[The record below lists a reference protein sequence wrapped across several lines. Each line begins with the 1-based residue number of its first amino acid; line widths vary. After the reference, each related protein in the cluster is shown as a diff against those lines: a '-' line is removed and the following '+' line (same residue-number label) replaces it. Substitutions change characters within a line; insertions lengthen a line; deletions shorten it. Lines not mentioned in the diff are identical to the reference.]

1 MNRSQ
6 RRASKRNS
14 GGTDPAHLEMLQA
27 GLQHH
32 QAGQFQQAEQ
42 IYRQVLDANPNE
54 PDANYLLG
62 MLFNQ
67 AGDNASA
74 VAHVTRSI
82 KTRPKFPAAHNN
94 LGTIY
99 EEMDRMEDAAA
110 SFRRA
115 VRLDPAMAEAHNNLG
130 NALKSL
136 GDLAG
141 AVQSF
146 RKAIKVQPD
155 MAVAYNNLG
164 HAYAGL
170 GQLDEA
176 MTAFD
181 RAIEL
186 ASDVAEPYVGLAH
199 AQHLLGYLDEAIAN
213 AERAIERRSDYVDA
227 HIVLGAA
234 LYADGDLAAAI
245 DALQRAVTLDPQSAQ
260 AAAELY
266 KASSYACDWSRLD
279 VLSQTIDRQ
288 NAEGL
293 AHGSGVGE
301 QPLFNVTRIA
311 DPPQNHAIAR
321 YWSGLHSAGAAKRRR
336 GKASSDGRITIGYLS
351 SDFGDHAVGH
361 LTRGLFE
368 LHDRDRFSVRAYA
381 AYGEDGSDN
390 VEKVKHD
397 SDGFTNLLE
406 LSHADAAA
414 QIRRDRVDILV
425 DLNGHTHGNRL
436 QICALRPAPLQA
448 TWLGFPGTTGADYID
463 YVLTDRTVSPAD
475 HAAHYSETFA
485 YLPDCYQM
493 NGPADTDTD
502 LAIARSD
509 VGLPDDAVVFCSF
522 VGAQKIEPLV
532 FGSWMRILDATP
544 ASILWL
550 YESNQD
556 VAANLKREAA
566 ARGIDVDRIRFGG
579 KLPRNEHLQR
589 LRCADIA
596 LDTWTYGGH
605 TTTSDALRAD
615 LPVVARTGTHF
626 ASRVS
631 SSILQ
636 AIGLDDLITGSA
648 TEYETLAIQLAQ
660 NADTVRDLKSRIA
673 QARMTAPLFDAR
685 RFVAGLEDAYR
696 QMWEGHLAG
705 DPPQVIEAAVPGGD

>member
-6 RRASKRNS
+6 RRANKRRS
-14 GGTDPAHLEMLQA
+14 GGTDPAHLEMLQT

-32 QAGQFQQAEQ
+32 QAGQLQQAEQ
-42 IYRQVLDANPNE
+42 IYRQVLVANPDE

-67 AGDNASA
+67 NGDNDAA
-74 VAHVTRSI
+74 VERVARSI
-82 KTRPKFPAAHNN
+82 KARPKFPAAHNN

-115 VRLDPAMAEAHNNLG
+115 VRLDPNMAEAHNNLG
-130 NALKSL
+130 NALKAL
-136 GDLAG
+136 NDYDG

-146 RKAIKVQPD
+146 RKAIKIHPD
-155 MAVAYNNLG
+155 MAEAHNNLG

-170 GQLDEA
+170 GQLDAA

-186 ASDVAEPYVGLAH
+186 APDFAEPYVGLAH
-199 AQHLLGYLDEAIAN
+199 AQHLLGYLDDAIAN
-213 AERAIERRSDYVDA
+213 AQRAVDKRADYADA

-234 LYADGDLAAAI
+234 LYANGNLAAAV
-245 DALQRAVTLDPQSAQ
+245 DTLQQAVAVDPQSAQ
-260 AAAELY
+260 ATAELY
-266 KASSYACDWSRLD
+266 KASSYACDWTHLAA
-279 VLSQTIDRQ
+279 LSQAIDHQ
-288 NAEGL
+288 NADGL
-293 AHGSGVGE
+293 ARGSGVGE
-301 QPLFNVTRIA
+301 QPLFNVTRTA
-311 DPPQNHAIAR
+311 DPAQNFAIAK
-321 YWSGLHSAGAAKRRR
+321 YWSGLHNPTGAKRRR

-368 LHDRDRFSVRAYA
+368 LHDRDRFAVQAYA

-390 VEKVKHD
+390 VEKVKRD
-397 SDGFTNLLE
+397 ADGFTNLLE
-406 LSHADAAA
+406 LSHADAAS
-414 QIRRDRVDILV
+414 QIRRDRIDILV

-436 QICALRPAPLQA
+436 QICALRPTPLLV

-463 YVLTDRTVSPAD
+463 YVLTDHTVSPSD
-475 HAAHYSETFA
+475 HAEYYSEAIA

-493 NGPADTDTD
+493 NGLPGRDGGSVITRA
-502 LAIARSD
+502 D
-509 VGLPDDAVVFCSF
+509 VGLPEDAVVFCSF
-522 VGAQKIEPLV
+522 VGTQKIEPAV
-532 FGSWMRILDATP
+532 FESWMRVLDATP
-544 ASILWL
+544 GTILWL
-550 YESNQD
+550 YESNED
-556 VAANLKREAA
+556 AAVNLKREAA
-566 ARGIDVDRIRFGG
+566 ARGIDPDRLRFGG
-579 KLPRNEHLQR
+579 KLPRTDHLQR

-615 LPVVARTGTHF
+615 LPVVARMGTHF

-631 SSILQ
+631 SSILHT
-636 AIGLDDLITGSA
+636 IGLDELITNSA
-648 TEYETLAIQLAQ
+648 SDYEALAIKLAQ
-660 NADTVRDLKSRIA
+660 DTDTVRNLKSRIA
-673 QARMTAPLFDAR
+673 DARETTPLFDAK

-696 QMWEGHLAG
+696 QMWEHHLAG
-705 DPPQVIEAAVPGGD
+705 DAPQMIEATVPD

>member
-6 RRASKRNS
+6 RRANKRHA

-32 QAGQFQQAEQ
+32 QAGQLQQAEQ

-74 VAHVTRSI
+74 VDYVTRSI
-82 KTRPKFPAAHNN
+82 KVRPKFPAAHNN
-94 LGTIY
+94 LGTVY

-110 SFRRA
+110 SFRKA

-155 MAVAYNNLG
+155 MAIAHNNLG

-170 GQLDEA
+170 GQLADA

-181 RAIEL
+181 KAIEL
-186 ASDVAEPYVGLAH
+186 APDVAEPYVGLAH
-199 AQHLLGYLDEAIAN
+199 AQHLLGYLDDAVAN
-213 AERAIERRSDYVDA
+213 AERAIEHRADYVDA

-234 LYADGDLAAAI
+234 HYADGDLAAAI
-245 DALQRAVTLDPQSAQ
+245 DALQRAVALDPQSAQ
-260 AAAELY
+260 ATAELF
-266 KASSYACDWSRLD
+266 KASSYGCDWSHLD
-279 VLSQTIDRQ
+279 ALSQAIDRQ

-293 AHGSGVGE
+293 ARGSDVGE
-301 QPLFNVTRIA
+301 QPLFNVTRVA
-311 DPPQNHAIAR
+311 DPARNHAIAR
-321 YWSGLHSAGAAKRRR
+321 YWSGLHDPGDIKRRR

-368 LHDRDRFSVRAYA
+368 LHDRDRYTVRAYA
-381 AYGEDGSDN
+381 AYGDDGSDN
-390 VEKVKHD
+390 IEKVK
-397 SDGFTNLLE
+397 SDADAFSNLLAI
-406 LSHADAAA
+406 SHAEAAA
-414 QIRRDRVDILV
+414 QIRRDKVNILV

-436 QICALRPAPLQA
+436 QICALRPAPLQV

-463 YVLTDRTVSPAD
+463 YILTDRTVSPTD

-493 NGPADTDTD
+493 NGPAGPETDVAITRTD
-502 LAIARSD
+502 A
-509 VGLPDDAVVFCSF
+509 GLPEDAVVFCSF
-522 VGAQKIEPLV
+522 VGGQKIEPLV
-532 FGSWMRILDATP
+532 FDSWMRILDATP
-544 ASILWL
+544 GSILWL
-550 YESNQD
+550 YESNEGA
-556 VAANLKREAA
+556 AANLKREAA
-566 ARGIDVDRIRFGG
+566 ARGIDADRVRFGG

-615 LPVVARTGTHF
+615 LPVVARMGTHF

-636 AIGLDDLITGSA
+636 AIGLDELITGSA
-648 TEYETLAIQLAQ
+648 AAYEALAIKLAQ
-660 NADTVRDLKSRIA
+660 DADAVRDLKIRIGQA
-673 QARMTAPLFDAR
+673 QATAPLFDAQ

-696 QMWEGHLAG
+696 QMWERHLAG
-705 DPPQVIEAAVPGGD
+705 EPPQMIDAAARTEN